1 MNEISILL
9 PIPSVKRGNHLTES
23 SSTEVSAAFPVAD
36 GSFFVDA
43 VGIV

>member
-1 MNEISILL
+1 MNEISIPL

-23 SSTEVSAAFPVAD
+23 SFTGVSAAFPVAD
-36 GSFFVDA
+36 ASLFVDA